1 MVSSSLRPPRA
12 PAPPA
17 PPPRP
22 PPRCPPN
29 PRRRAGGPQGAFV
42 GPSVDLFMINYPPLP
57 TLHYPTTRI
66 HTHEVIKIRSYSQ
79 IGPNGGSPQHKFTT
93 FTVWVACAT
102 RMCSF
107 RLSRAFSAAGYK
119 PHQTTCEGVITVL
132 WTAMIGVTEMPHR
145 LVLLGDLG
153 RCMVSDGSA
162 RGHLA
167 SAKSCDHEAA
177 SLTKPCHCLSPR

>member
-1 MVSSSLRPPRA
+1 MRTVSCPRVCSRGFQQ
-12 PAPPA
+12 PATPA
-17 PPPRP
+17 GPGA
-22 PPRCPPN
+22 